1 MDEKVA
7 HMTSPQLKSVL
18 LAASLLAFAVVTTT
32 AWAAEPQASAASA
45 PKPTPTP
52 TPMSSHAQAHKAASA
67 TSTSKAAKPAKP
79 VKLIDINSASRAQ
92 LKALPELSDEQID
105 KLIAARPF
113 LTKTDL
119 VTSKV
124 LPTGVYLQ
132 IKRRIIAKQQLPLKL
147 KPQ

>member
-45 PKPTPTP
+45 PKPTPV
-52 TPMSSHAQAHKAASA
+52 SSHAQAHKAASA
-67 TSTSKAAKPAKP
+67 ASAISASKAAKPAKP